1 MVGDGGPGIGTS
13 VEVVEESFDQ
23 VDLLVRD
30 QIVDTVLVR
39 RREGDLGE

>member
-1 MVGDGGPGIGTS
+1 MVGDGGPGVRTS